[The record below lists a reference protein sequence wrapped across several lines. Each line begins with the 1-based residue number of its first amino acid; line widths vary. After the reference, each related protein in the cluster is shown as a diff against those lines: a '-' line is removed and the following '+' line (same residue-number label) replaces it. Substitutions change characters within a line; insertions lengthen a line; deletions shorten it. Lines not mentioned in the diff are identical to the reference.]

1 MKTTMRIVV
10 AIWVTSMVAMVGTLL
25 FYSIRDNLI
34 LLIPTVLL
42 ATIAYNLIK
51 MARDGEDRWE

>member
-1 MKTTMRIVV
+1 MRTAMKIVV

-34 LLIPTVLL
+34 LLLPTVLL
-42 ATIAYNLIK
+42 AIIAYNLIK
-51 MARDGEDRWE
+51 LARDGKDSWE

>member
-34 LLIPTVLL
+34 LLMPTVLL
-42 ATIAYNLIK
+42 AIIAYNLIK